1 MRIRALALICSFSVI
16 LSTVLA
22 GCGGGDG
29 SDAPPPA
36 PGGGSSEDTS
46 DATTR
51 QALQTTN
58 VDVPPGGGPT
68 FGTLKRWSLPIPVKT
83 NSELRA
89 TQAMDAIESRLGATV
104 FDRTS
109 IAGTDDASI
118 TRGLI
123 ISVGTADPLSTQC
136 GSANP
141 GDGDP
146 AEIADRVFIHLDRA
160 GCTASLDETIHQFGH
175 ALGLYG
181 HFQNF
186 GDGNSIGELF
196 WRVLRTVYVN
206 AIGTP
211 GANIVLAP

>member
-22 GCGGGDG
+22 GCGGGGGTDG
-29 SDAPPPA
+29 PP

-58 VDVPPGGGPT
+58 LDYGPGGSPAL
-68 FGTLKRWSLPIPVKT
+68 GTLKRWSLPIPVKT
-83 NSELRA
+83 NGDLRA
-89 TQAMDAIESRLGATV
+89 SQAMDAIESRLGVTI

-109 IAGTDDASI
+109 IAAADDSTI

-123 ISVGTADPLSTQC
+123 ISVGTAPQSAIC
-136 GSANP
+136 GSADFP
-141 GDGDP
+141 DGAS
-146 AEIADRVFIHLDRA
+146 AEINGRFFVHLDAA
-160 GCTASLDETIHQFGH
+160 GCTATVPGTIHEMAH
-175 ALGLYG
+175 VLGTFN

-186 GDGNSIGELF
+186 GDGAVIGELF
-196 WRVLRTVYVN
+196 WRVLRTIYMN
-206 AIGTP
+206 GIGTP
-211 GANIVLAP
+211 GASVVLAP